1 MKDHI
6 TPTTDI
12 NGIMKNSV
20 IIKLITITVM
30 MLLLLI
36 PTTMIQSIIHDRES
50 LSEQTDQ
57 EVSSKWAE
65 SQQINGPVLT
75 IPILYEYEKEI
86 DVAVVVDG
94 KTTTKRRMKTI
105 QQTHYYHLLP
115 ESLKINGDVT
125 PKLLKR
131 GIYEVV
137 VYQSAMDIAGNF
149 KMNLTALNQKLNQ
162 NKLKEI
168 LYDQA
173 FLTIGISDLRGIKN
187 EMSIEWANKSL
198 MAKPGSLISSM
209 ISSGVTIK
217 LPDLKEMMDST
228 VGFDFTLALQ
238 GSKNMSFVPLGN
250 VTEVAL
256 KSNWDSPSFNGN
268 FLPDNRDVTE
278 TGFTANWKILQL
290 NRNLPQ
296 SWLATNHSQNMNN
309 AAFGVDLI
317 SPIDDYQKSVRSAK
331 YAVMTIALTFLI
343 FFLVEILNKRRIHP
357 FQYAL
362 VGLGLCLFYVLLVS
376 ISEHSNF
383 NFAYGI
389 SSLGIITMISLYA
402 MSVFKTKKLTLLLVS
417 TLIGI
422 YGFLFVTLQIADYAL
437 LMGSVGLTLILGL
450 TMYFTRNINW
460 YKLNAVAE

>member
-1 MKDHI
+1 MEKPM
-6 TPTTDI
+6 TPLE
-12 NGIMKNSV
+12 NVSNWVKNSV
-20 IIKLITITVM
+20 TLKLITITIL

-36 PTTMIQSIIHDRES
+36 PTSMIKSVIHEREY
-50 LSEQTDQ
+50 LSEQTSV

-75 IPILYEYEKEI
+75 IPILYEYEEEI
-86 DVAVVVDG
+86 DDKKK
-94 KTTTKRRMKTI
+94 KTRI
-105 QQTHYYHLLP
+105 VQQTHYYHMLP
-115 ESLKINGDVT
+115 EALNINGEVT
-125 PKLLKR
+125 PERLKR

-137 VYQSAMDIAGNF
+137 VYQSELGITGKF
-149 KMNLTALNQKLNQ
+149 KLDHTTLNQKIKQAN
-162 NKLKEI
+162 LKEI
-168 LYDQA
+168 RYDQA
-173 FLTIGISDLRGIKN
+173 FLTIGISDLRGIKDQIAVRWN
-187 EMSIEWANKSL
+187 DQPL

-209 ISSGVTIK
+209 ISSGVTIE
-217 LPDLKEMMDST
+217 LPNLKDMMDSAI
-228 VGFDFTLALQ
+228 GFDFTLALQ

-256 KSNWDSPSFNGN
+256 QSNWDSPSFNGN
-268 FLPDNRDVTE
+268 FLPDFREVTE
-278 TGFTANWKILQL
+278 SGFSAKWKVLQL

-296 SWLATNHSQNMNN
+296 SWLGTNHGDNMRN

-317 SPIDDYQKSVRSAK
+317 SPIDDYKKSVRSAK

-362 VGLGLCLFYVLLVS
+362 VGLGLCLFYILLVS

-389 SSLGIITMISLYA
+389 STFGIITMISLYSL
-402 MSVFKTKKLTLLLVS
+402 SVFKAKGLTTLLVA
-417 TLIGI
+417 TLLGI
-422 YGFLFVTLQIADYAL
+422 YGFLFVTLQLADYAL
-437 LMGSVGLTLILGL
+437 LMGSIGLTIILGL

-460 YKLNAVAE
+460 YKLNTSVE